1 MGSII
6 LPPNVG
12 FTPLKFLYSKMLNR
26 SIVKISYLNNLSITT
41 IKNILK
47 IKPFKSSFFITCVPM
62 ITWIYFWLL
71 EILQFKKLRCG
82 EILEFDISQE

>member
-1 MGSII
+1 
-6 LPPNVG
+6 
-12 FTPLKFLYSKMLNR
+12 
-26 SIVKISYLNNLSITT
+26 
-41 IKNILK
+41 
-47 IKPFKSSFFITCVPM
+47 M